1 MNKSYP
7 PKAPSVK
14 IQTLVQTWI
23 IALLNAL
30 KYVSIRTIP
39 TLFIWLLWGVA
50 LGLPTGLWLIQLS
63 VEEVVS
69 SYRGDTGY
77 TVYFE
82 PGTGQTEID
91 TVVAHVRSYD
101 FVRQVELKTADQ
113 ALDEFRQRR
122 GPNFDRELALL
133 KTNPFPASLHIFIEQ
148 SNGSANADELTQW
161 LRQQRIV
168 DDLSTHW
175 GWMSQLSSTRLL
187 IKWLTWV
194 IGFAIL
200 LGSGCIAV
208 LTIRVSTSYRP
219 DEIYSLWLLGVP
231 KRLIRRPYVLRA
243 FFYGFGGGF
252 AALSLLAVAVFV
264 LSDPL
269 DRFVRSQD
277 VLIEFVQP
285 NLLLGTIVIGIG
297 VVLSCLG
304 TSLTTTLRIR
314 RIVRQS
320 TQF

>member
-1 MNKSYP
+1 MNESYP
-7 PKAPSVK
+7 PKAPSVQ
-14 IQTLVQTWI
+14 IHTRVQAWI

-39 TLFIWLLWGVA
+39 TLLIWLLWGVA
-50 LGLPTGLWLIQLS
+50 LGLPTGLWLIQLN
-63 VEEVVS
+63 VDEVVS
-69 SYRGDTGY
+69 PYRGDTGY
-77 TVYFE
+77 TIYFE

-101 FVRQVELKTADQ
+101 FVQQVELKTADQ

-122 GPNFDRELALL
+122 GPSFDRELALL
-133 KTNPFPASLHIFIEQ
+133 ETNPFPASLHIFIEQ
-148 SNGSANADELTQW
+148 SNDSANTDELTRW

-168 DDLSTHW
+168 DDLSTNW
-175 GWMSQLSSTRLL
+175 GWMSQLSSTRSL
-187 IKWLTWV
+187 IKRLTWV

-200 LGSGCIAV
+200 LGSACIAL
-208 LTIRVSTSYRP
+208 LTIRVSTAYRP

-269 DRFVRSQD
+269 DRFVRNQD
-277 VLIEFVQP
+277 VLIEFVQL
-285 NLLLGTIVIGIG
+285 NLLLGIIVIGIG
-297 VVLSCLG
+297 VVLSCVG
-304 TSLTTTLRIR
+304 TSLTTTFRIR

>member
-7 PKAPSVK
+7 PKAQSVQ
-14 IQTLVQTWI
+14 IQTRVQAWI

-39 TLFIWLLWGVA
+39 TLFIWFLWGIA
-50 LGLPTGLWLIQLS
+50 LGLPTGLWLIQLN
-63 VEEVVS
+63 VDEMVS
-69 SYRGDTGY
+69 PYRGDTGY
-77 TVYFE
+77 TIYFE

-91 TVVAHVRSYD
+91 TVVAQVKSYD
-101 FVRQVELKTADQ
+101 FVQQVELKTAAQ

-122 GPNFDRELALL
+122 GPSFERELALL
-133 KTNPFPASLHIFIEQ
+133 EGNPFPASLHIFIEQ
-148 SNGSANADELTQW
+148 NQDIGNTDELTRW

-168 DDLSTHW
+168 DDLSTNW
-175 GWMSQLSSTRLL
+175 GWMSQLSTTRSL

-194 IGFAIL
+194 IGSAIL
-200 LGSGCIAV
+200 LGSGCIAL
-208 LTIRVSTSYRP
+208 LTIRVSTVYRP
-219 DEIYSLWLLGVP
+219 DEIYTLWLLGAP

-252 AALSLLAVAVFV
+252 AALSLLAIAVFV
-264 LSDPL
+264 LGDPL
-269 DRFVRSQD
+269 DRFVRDQD

-285 NLLLGTIVIGIG
+285 NLLLGSIVVGIGI
-297 VVLSCLG
+297 VLSCIG
-304 TSLTTTLRIR
+304 TSLTTTFRIR